1 MVIKPQFDNKIII
14 IFCAVGGLV
23 YGLLMGTAINNIGAG
38 IAAGIIFGA
47 IFAIVFNLLIK
58 VVLNKAYEKMEKMF
72 DPLRKDMH
80 YLRTII
86 CEGPVS
92 YKDSSIVF
100 GGWMFLSTDAIEFYS
115 IKGNNNVKN
124 IPILLDDIIS
134 ASTNKCNLII
144 ETKETTYTFIISN
157 RIKDWE
163 NCIKNEI

>member
-1 MVIKPQFDNKIII
+1 
-14 IFCAVGGLV
+14 
-23 YGLLMGTAINNIGAG
+23 
-38 IAAGIIFGA
+38 
-47 IFAIVFNLLIK
+47 
-58 VVLNKAYEKMEKMF
+58 MEKMF
-72 DPLRKDMH
+72 DPLRRDMH
-80 YLRTII
+80 HLRTII

-134 ASTNKCNLII
+134 VSTNKYNLII
-144 ETKETTYTFIISN
+144 ETKETTYTFIVSN
-157 RIKDWE
+157 RIKDWK